1 MSSKCASTAA
11 VDKDPADI
19 PIKTDHLG
27 RVCGKEVEHVT
38 GISRSTIDRRRRL
51 GAFPNPIPGTY
62 PLMWMVDD
70 IRAWLRVNRREQWQP
85 WAPPGGWPPS
95 KAA

>member
-1 MSSKCASTAA
+1 MLSNGVPTTR
-11 VDKDPADI
+11 VDRGIDDV
-19 PIKTDHLG
+19 PIRTDRLG

-38 GISRSTIDRRRRL
+38 GISRSTIDRHRRL
-51 GAFPNPIPGTY
+51 GTFPNPVPGIY

-70 IRAWLRVNRREQWQP
+70 IRAWLTVNRREQWQP

-95 KAA
+95 RAA